1 MRPLTDT
8 FEKNKMKL
16 VPERSDKIIS
26 NFKMLPVL
34 FSLPEGLLAEM
45 MTYVGAIFDD
55 AKLLII
61 LAIGV
66 PLAFFVIKRAISL
79 VPNR

>member
-1 MRPLTDT
+1 MTDI
-8 FEKNKMKL
+8 FEKIKIKL
-16 VPERSDKIIS
+16 DPERPTKIIS

-61 LAIGV
+61 LAIGI
-66 PLAFFVIKRAISL
+66 PLAFFMIKKAIALIPS
-79 VPNR
+79 R